1 MYCACSFTRCRLSLF
16 NQMLL
21 VKPVLSRHGDLD
33 LVKLDLRFFGEGY
46 DE

>member
-1 MYCACSFTRCRLSLF
+1 MYCACFFTRCRLSLF

-21 VKPVLSRHGDLD
+21 VKPALSRRGDLD
-33 LVKLDLRFFGEGY
+33 LVKLDLGFFGEGN